1 MKRALEGLD
10 GIKKADVSFNDK
22 KAVVTYDPARVAVK
36 NMVNVIAQLGF
47 QAREIAMPQAAKGQQ
62 GDGK

>member
-10 GIKKADVSFNDK
+10 GINKADVSFNDK
-22 KAVVTYDPARVAVK
+22 KAVVTYDPARVTVK
-36 NMVNVIAQLGF
+36 IMVNVIAQLGF
-47 QAREIAMPQAAKGQQ
+47 QAREIAPPRTAEGRH